1 MTEPAPSAEQSI
13 AQRTAEYQ
21 RQADEAMAHLK
32 SRIEGVKA
40 AQQQAMGVTGEATS
54 KDGVVR
60 AVVDST
66 GVVTSLTLAPS
77 AFDRGTPDRLAQT
90 VVATI
95 QSAAAQARGRMSAA
109 MAEIRGE
116 DSGVVTS
123 AAKGAATLGITPLP
137 VPEVPRTAVDPT
149 GQQDG
154 WGAAPEQPAQSWGP
168 PPAAQARPPA
178 VEPAPG
184 HVASNRSRRANDV
197 DDDSSDEWVSDER
210 PW

>member
-1 MTEPAPSAEQSI
+1 MTEPAPTPEQSI

-77 AFDRGTPDRLAQT
+77 AFDRGTPERLAQT

-116 DSGVVTS
+116 DSGLAKS
-123 AAKGAATLGITPLP
+123 AAQGAATLGIAPLP

-154 WGAAPEQPAQSWGP
+154 WGAAPEPAQSWGP
-168 PPAAQARPPA
+168 PSAAQARPPA

-197 DDDSSDEWVSDER
+197 DDDSSGEWVSDER

>member
-1 MTEPAPSAEQSI
+1 VTEPESSLE
-13 AQRTAEYQ
+13 QRTAELQ
-21 RQADEAMAHLK
+21 RQADEAMAHLR
-32 SRIEGVKA
+32 SRIAGVRA
-40 AQQQAMGVTGEATS
+40 AQQQAMQATGEATS
-54 KDGVVR
+54 RDGVVR

-77 AFDRGTPDRLAQT
+77 AFDRSTPDRLAQT

-95 QSAAAQARGRMSAA
+95 QAAAAQARSRMSDSMAA
-109 MAEIRGE
+109 IRGE
-116 DSGVVTS
+116 DAGLVSS
-123 AAKGAATLGITPLP
+123 AAKGAAALGVAPLP

-154 WGAAPEQPAQSWGP
+154 WGAPPPSGWGP
-168 PPAAQARPPA
+168 PPNEAAPPA